1 MVPVY
6 STKTL
11 YILRERIQQHLLN
24 NSLNFKDTYLY
35 IFCTIFYL
43 IINIDQFQGLVGPAT
58 LLILRIC
65 CTIIYHS
72 YRKKNVAA
80 VHLTN
85 HMENKANRAD
95 YKTNFFQCQQTDG
108 DYHPCQKV
116 HPDFKTA
123 TLSQC

>member
-1 MVPVY
+1 MVPAY

-11 YILRERIQQHLLN
+11 YILRERIHQHLLN
-24 NSLNFKDTYLY
+24 NSLIFKDTCTFFALFSTLSSMLINFKGWWGPQLY
-35 IFCTIFYL
+35 SFCESAAQSF
-43 IINIDQFQGLVGPAT
+43 IIAT
-58 LLILRIC
+58 A
-65 CTIIYHS
+65 
-72 YRKKNVAA
+72 KNVAA